1 MRTKVQAAHPAH
13 IPASVGGRWG
23 WFFAATVLASFL
35 LNEIWEMAQMSA
47 YVETAG
53 ESWKSTL
60 GLCTLAAVGDV
71 GINLGVYAAS
81 ALAAGDRY

>member
-1 MRTKVQAAHPAH
+1 M
-13 IPASVGGRWG
+13 GR
-23 WFFAATVLASFL
+23 FFAATVLASFI

-53 ESWKSTL
+53 DTWKSTL

-71 GINLGVYAAS
+71 GIILAVMRQARWPLAIWAGGCAATGTITPS
-81 ALAAGDRY
+81 RLF